1 MKKNKTKKTPK
12 QNRNKLKAGAQ
23 LMPPSPTGWCKDR
36 YGMKNDRKEQ
46 KTEDGSLV
54 EEQMEAEMI
63 LH

>member
-1 MKKNKTKKTPK
+1 
-12 QNRNKLKAGAQ
+12 
-23 LMPPSPTGWCKDR
+23 MPPSPTGWCKDR